1 MRRPD
6 VTWGARGDEEAEE
19 PERALVAT
27 TAGRAPR
34 KPQERSMGET
44 WGKRVCNRRPRGRSK
59 SSALPVDRRRLGP
72 GKATTCHDG
81 VVEAVLA
88 AFAESVENKRAPR
101 KKRAP
106 VSSGGCDRGVRGT
119 ITQASGT
126 EENAPTI
133 PARSAE
139 AMRSDVKRSHPRLG
153 GRQPIEATTGEE
165 PDALDRERGR
175 VRVLVV

>member
-1 MRRPD
+1 VR
-6 VTWGARGDEEAEE
+6 
-19 PERALVAT
+19 
-27 TAGRAPR
+27 
-34 KPQERSMGET
+34 
-44 WGKRVCNRRPRGRSK
+44 NRRPRGRSK

-72 GKATTCHDG
+72 GKITTCHDG

-88 AFAESVENKRAPR
+88 ALAESVKTKRAPR
-101 KKRAP
+101 KART
-106 VSSGGCDRGVRGT
+106 GIERGLRQGCQRYGHAGAWV
-119 ITQASGT
+119 

-165 PDALDRERGR
+165 PEALDRERGR